1 MVKIFYIVQYKYN
14 GFYGYKGGGKIMEG
28 ISHKLYMWKYV
39 LYNAITNN
47 ELPINSYISK
57 LIQKLDEVIV

>member
-1 MVKIFYIVQYKYN
+1 
-14 GFYGYKGGGKIMEG
+14 MEG